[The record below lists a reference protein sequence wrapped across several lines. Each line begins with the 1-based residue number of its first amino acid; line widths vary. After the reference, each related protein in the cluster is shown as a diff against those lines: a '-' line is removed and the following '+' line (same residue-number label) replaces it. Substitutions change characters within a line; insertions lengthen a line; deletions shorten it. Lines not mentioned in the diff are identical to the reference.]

1 MKEYYPMNTGLPE
14 GMEYDEQGNIIWFY
28 EDKDRHMYFRLEKE
42 RICYKYLPL
51 TNPKKILGINSS
63 PYGKVIGLEFP
74 DDELCRSFYDMKW
87 IKEMRKKNSPIFTII
102 PRSINLIPRF
112 MRLPGAEFL
121 EYTTPTPIQNIK
133 TGALNG
139 QPRR

>member
-87 IKEMRKKNSPIFTII
+87 IKEMRKKNCIK
-102 PRSINLIPRF
+102 INSG
-112 MRLPGAEFL
+112 GAYAKL
-121 EYTTPTPIQNIK
+121 K
-133 TGALNG
+133 
-139 QPRR
+139 